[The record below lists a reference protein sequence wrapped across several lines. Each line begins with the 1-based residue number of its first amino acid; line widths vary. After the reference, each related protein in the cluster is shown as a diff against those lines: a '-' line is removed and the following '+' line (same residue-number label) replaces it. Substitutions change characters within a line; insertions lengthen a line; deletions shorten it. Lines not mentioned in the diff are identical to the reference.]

1 MAVDARCR
9 RCLVVGASAPLAFRV
24 DKNTHNMRHWLMRR
38 PRRYYGEPQRSYRGC
53 AIAAILFLL
62 TALML
67 FGALRARNAG
77 LDLAFLKAKLAVLFP
92 QQPVVGVSPTPP
104 PVAVHTPAPATVVA
118 PTRVQPGLCPPDC
131 DALRAYLVELV
142 NRDRAGQGLAALQ
155 WHEAAALA
163 AQAHAEDMLRNQ
175 YFSHTALDGSD
186 VGQRLQVAG
195 AGPARTWGE
204 NTWTYTSGSLNGQPV
219 VVNDFRPLVEQAEVS
234 WMNSPG
240 HRANLLNDAFSHI
253 GVGIAYSATAGEM
266 RMVQVFLTPMQ

>member
-1 MAVDARCR
+1 MARW
-9 RCLVVGASAPLAFRV
+9 L
-24 DKNTHNMRHWLMRR
+24 RHR

-53 AIAAILFLL
+53 AIAATLLFVV
-62 TALML
+62 ALAL
-67 FGALRARNAG
+67 FGAMQARDAG
-77 LDLAFLKAKLAVLFP
+77 LDLAFFKAKLAALFP
-92 QQPVVGVSPTPP
+92 RQPVVGVSPTPL
-104 PVAVHTPAPATVVA
+104 VAVRTPAPATVAA
-118 PTRVQPGLCPPDC
+118 PTRAQPGLCPPDC
-131 DALRAYLVELV
+131 NALRAYLVELV
-142 NRDRAGQGLAALQ
+142 NRDRADQGLAALQ

-195 AGPARTWGE
+195 AGPARAWGE
-204 NTWTYTSGSLNGQPV
+204 NIWTYTSGRLNGQPV